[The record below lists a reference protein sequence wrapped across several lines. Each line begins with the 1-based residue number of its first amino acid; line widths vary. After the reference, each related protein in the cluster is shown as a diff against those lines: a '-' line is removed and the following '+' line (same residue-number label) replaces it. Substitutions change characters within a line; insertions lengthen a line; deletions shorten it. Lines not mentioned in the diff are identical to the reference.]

1 MKSELTSKRYS
12 LNDRLRLFHGTVTPT
27 ILYAA
32 ETWTLTVELENRLR
46 RTQRQML
53 RMILH
58 APRRKQ
64 NTPTLSR
71 QTQQLTTH
79 YDATFH
85 SPHENGSSASDNDS
99 ASTTSH
105 QVTIPPPN
113 ENDDDLEPWTEW
125 IKRCT
130 RLVENQMK
138 RLKLEDWV
146 TLQRRRKWRWARK
159 LATKSEF
166 NWETAALHWDPTI
179 NPNLNSHRRPGR
191 PKTRWL
197 DDIHKYVQSITPTT
211 FTARDNH
218 ITNLTTDTTDA
229 NHEIDEGF
237 HNEDEHNNTRAAP
250 RRQPPAPRDNSIWF
264 RLAKDATFWASHEKG
279 YVEQERQQ
287 QHSQQ

>member
-1 MKSELTSKRYS
+1 MGSEMCIRDRKYLGRTLSFHDPHRTELENRIAAAWRKFYTLKSELTSKRYS
-12 LNDRLRLFHGTVTPT
+12 LSDRLRLFHGTITPT
-27 ILYAA
+27 MLYAA
-32 ETWTLTVELENRLR
+32 ETWTLTAELENRLR

-71 QTQQLTTH
+71 HTQQLTTH
-79 YDATFH
+79 SNATFH
-85 SPHENGSSASDNDS
+85 SPQENGSNTSDNDS

-113 ENDDDLEPWTEW
+113 ENDDDLEPWAEW

-138 RLKLEDWV
+138 RLNLEDWV

-179 NPNLNSHRRPGR
+179 CLLYTSPS
-191 PKTRWL
+191 
-197 DDIHKYVQSITPTT
+197 
-211 FTARDNH
+211 
-218 ITNLTTDTTDA
+218 
-229 NHEIDEGF
+229 
-237 HNEDEHNNTRAAP
+237 
-250 RRQPPAPRDNSIWF
+250 PRDGLLS
-264 RLAKDATFWASHEKG
+264 RMPSSA
-279 YVEQERQQ
+279 
-287 QHSQQ
+287 